1 MCTVYS
7 PFYEFS
13 PSIYR
18 HVLFDLYSDAHTHIH
33 IPDSQPPALL
43 GWLSQIT
50 LAPTR
55 HPGMKSIQAPNKQL
69 DPSLNGHIWGL
80 LDTDVSAG
88 PRPTTGVRH
97 KLVSHKVM

>member
-1 MCTVYS
+1 MNSHHPYTDT
-7 PFYEFS
+7 FYLIF
-13 PSIYR
+13 IQM
-18 HVLFDLYSDAHTHIH
+18 HTHTH

-88 PRPTTGVRH
+88 PRPTTGVRGTSLCH
-97 KLVSHKVM
+97 I